1 MYSSSYVNIMLR
13 YVHFNFY
20 FKIIPIK
27 KIITDVL
34 SVPCFNSSLSL
45 KRKNVFSSYRKLKA
59 LLS

>member
-1 MYSSSYVNIMLR
+1 MYSSSYVNITLR

-34 SVPCFNSSLSL
+34 SVHCFNSSLSL